1 MPAPDQ
7 LQRPHLAAMT
17 HQLTCAPAELTLGDV
32 LAAVQSLAERFDRL
46 EAAVKPPE
54 SSLMLERDEIARTMA
69 LLRIAR
75 PLPKETPP

>member
-7 LQRPHLAAMT
+7 RKPQHLAAVPRHFMRA
-17 HQLTCAPAELTLGDV
+17 QPEPTLGDV
-32 LAAVQSLAERFDRL
+32 LAAVNSLAERFDRL
-46 EAAVKPPE
+46 EAALNPPA

-69 LLRIAR
+69 LLRVAR